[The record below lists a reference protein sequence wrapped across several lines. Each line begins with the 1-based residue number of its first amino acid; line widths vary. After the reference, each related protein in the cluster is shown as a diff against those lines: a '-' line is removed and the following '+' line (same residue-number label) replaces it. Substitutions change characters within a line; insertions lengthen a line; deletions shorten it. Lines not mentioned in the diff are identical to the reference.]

1 MVACDG
7 HKQMQGMSIGDTRVM
22 MMMMK
27 MSEVRKMTQVNDGS
41 TFEGLELRDILIGTY
56 NGEVSRVTSR

>member
-1 MVACDG
+1 
-7 HKQMQGMSIGDTRVM
+7 MQGMSIGDTRVM
-22 MMMMK
+22 MMMMMK
-27 MSEVRKMTQVNDGS
+27 MSEVRKMTQANDGS